1 MREVRKLQKYK
12 QKQSPYVQAI
22 QFFHNNPPPATIVQ
36 KVWVDIFSGFY
47 VKNKKDRKVENLYT
61 ERYIA
66 KGGSEFLED
75 GDWLIL
81 YPSGYVYRE
90 PKNRRFNATFRKV
103 TTKKRRKK

>member
-1 MREVRKLQKYK
+1 MSKLQKYK
-12 QKQSPYVQAI
+12 QKQSPYVQAV
-22 QFFHNNPPPATIVQ
+22 QFFHHDPPPATIVQ
-36 KVWVDIFSGFY
+36 KVWANICNSSDR
-47 VKNKKDRKVENLYT
+47 VKNEKDCLPFIDYAN
-61 ERYIA
+61 RYIA
-66 KGGSEFLED
+66 KGGNELLED